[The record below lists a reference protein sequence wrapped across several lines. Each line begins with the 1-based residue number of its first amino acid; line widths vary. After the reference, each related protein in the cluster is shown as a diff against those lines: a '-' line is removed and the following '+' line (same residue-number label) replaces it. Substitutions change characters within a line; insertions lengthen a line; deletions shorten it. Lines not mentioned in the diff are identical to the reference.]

1 MKTLQLGPFLL
12 NTDLIMLILSV
23 LFGYIGLSIRLNG
36 YQTVQTFVKD
46 KFSNALL
53 LWLVIW
59 KFSIIVFDPIPVI
72 KAPLSLIYFNG
83 GEDGM
88 WLAGALSGIY
98 LWSNLRKNLL
108 SVAAMIEF
116 AAITFFCG
124 FSSYQLLMLIGDI
137 HGWQFHVSSA
147 VISMILAG
155 AIFKQKKRD
164 NLSFNL
170 QILLWFSLAQIFSS
184 FLNENRTTVVSGFS
198 ETQLIFAML
207 SLIFLGLISVV
218 DKRRR

>member
-116 AAITFFCG
+116 AAITFFLWVQ
-124 FSSYQLLMLIGDI
+124 QLSATDVDWRYPRVAVSCVIGCYI
-137 HGWQFHVSSA
+137 HDLGRGDFQTE
-147 VISMILAG
+147 
-155 AIFKQKKRD
+155 KKR
-164 NLSFNL
+164 
-170 QILLWFSLAQIFSS
+170 
-184 FLNENRTTVVSGFS
+184 R
-198 ETQLIFAML
+198 LIF
-207 SLIFLGLISVV
+207 
-218 DKRRR
+218 